1 MQHPIFAA
9 EFMSNQNVT
18 AMKRIVLIILMVLL
32 PMCAW
37 CQNTA
42 TGYKTATI
50 DGITYT
56 YDTHTATYTPPIG
69 YLQYPGVNE
78 CKICDVDGD
87 LPETLVLPDFIDGR
101 KVVQVFQINREQAGT
116 NPEVKHVRL
125 PFYCRSIGGNTFI
138 RFPNLE
144 SVVME
149 THMEYIYSNAFANC
163 DKLKSVTSYALT
175 PPSSTVISDYDR
187 RERAH
192 VKPFGDNVF
201 AQATLHVRPGCGVS
215 YKETVEWAD
224 FANVEEMDMPDGRDG
239 DIRTGYVNG
248 VPYLYTILSAA
259 DKTCMFGKEVENSL
273 IVVPYGDPLLVWRD
287 YANWQAVRSFTDVD
301 TIAIPAVIDGYT
313 VTELGYGCLWGQNVH
328 YKHIVIPETVTTI
341 RGGMTGTTQ
350 VYTLNI
356 PASVTYIG
364 PDVAKA
370 CLFTVDPANPVYDS
384 RNDCGAIIHTATNTL
399 VRLGSK
405 VVVSDIPEGIEA
417 IGDWALISRSIWPDL
432 ELPASIKQVGIGA
445 FAYTII
451 WRAVIPSFMT
461 DIPDYLLIGSHA
473 EQIELHEN
481 VKSIGTRAFSSQ
493 YLKAVVARS
502 ETPPELGENVFSHVD
517 FTLYVPDDA
526 VATYKSTPGWGEI
539 KEIKGLS
546 EFPTGI
552 GTAEADDAEEAS
564 AIYTLSGIRLSA
576 PPAKG
581 LYIVNGKKVLAR

>member
-1 MQHPIFAA
+1 MP
-9 EFMSNQNVT
+9 NKNVT

-32 PMCAW
+32 PVCAW

-56 YDTHTATYTPPIG
+56 YDTRTGAYTPPVG
-69 YLQYPGVNE
+69 YLQYPGVNV
-78 CKICDVDGD
+78 CMICDVDGD

-101 KVVQVFQINREQAGT
+101 KVVQVCQINREQAGT

-125 PFYCRSIGGNTFI
+125 PFYCRSIGDNTFI

-301 TIAIPAVIDGYT
+301 TLAIPAVIDGYT

-399 VRLGSK
+399 VRLGISQT
-405 VVVSDIPEGIEA
+405 IPEGVEA
-417 IGDWALISRSIWPDL
+417 IGNWAAEGHDGDGSFWPAL
-432 ELPASIKQVGIGA
+432 KFPASVKQIGKGA
-445 FAYTII
+445 FVNS
-451 WRAVIPSFMT
+451 RVRDVVIPSFMT
-461 DIPDYLLIGSHA
+461 DIPEHLFERSTA
-473 EQIELHEN
+473 EYVELHEN
-481 VKSIGTRAFSSQ
+481 VKSIGTQAFSCQ
-493 YLKAVVARS
+493 DLKAVVARS
-502 ETPPELGENVFSHVD
+502 ETPPELGEYVFWHSN

-546 EFPTGI
+546 EFPTEI
-552 GTAEADDAEEAS
+552 GTAEADDAEEAP
-564 AIYTLSGIRLSA
+564 AIYTLSGVRLSA